1 MVANQLT
8 EVVLQFRALR
18 NLSAYRLLH
27 SAVLIVGVL
36 ALSAI
41 SVVELRARFEPFL
54 SIALWSCFFFFGFEW
69 IIRGW
74 SAARAGTL
82 IGYLFSATGL
92 IDALA
97 VAPLAVAFMLGMPRE
112 TAWLLGSLWLL
123 KLAPISPGLS
133 LLGRVL
139 ALEAK
144 PLASVMVIF
153 LVILF
158 LAAVALHVLEREAQP
173 DKFGDLPG
181 ALWWSVATLTTTG
194 YGDLV
199 PLTRIGRLVASVVMI
214 AGLGLFGLLTGI
226 LATGFVA
233 EARRRDFIQ
242 NWDLV
247 AQVPFFQC
255 LDPKGIIEVTRMLR
269 RLDVP
274 ERTTVVR
281 RGRQGDCMYFVA
293 AGEVEVQI
301 APRPVRLGMGTFFG
315 ELALL
320 GDGMRMATV
329 VTRVPSTLLVLEL
342 SDFRTLTAHYPEV
355 ARAVE
360 AEAQRRRAELKG
372 AGDDAPGVA
381 PQAVEPVVS

>member
-1 MVANQLT
+1 VPNQLT
-8 EVVLQFRALR
+8 LTAWPLRALR
-18 NLSAYRLLH
+18 KLSAYRLLH
-27 SAVLIVGVL
+27 SAVLVMGVL
-36 ALSAI
+36 ALTAV
-41 SVVELRARFEPFL
+41 SVGQLRVRFEPVL
-54 SIALWSCFFFFGFEW
+54 SIALWSCYFFFSLEW
-69 IIRGW
+69 IMRVW

-82 IGYLFSATGL
+82 IRYLFSATGL

-97 VAPLAVAFMLGMPRE
+97 VAPLAIAFMLGMPRE
-112 TAWLLGSLWLL
+112 TTWLLGSLWLL

-139 ALEAK
+139 VLEAK

-158 LAAVALHVLEREAQP
+158 LAAVALHVLERDVQP

-194 YGDLV
+194 YGDLT
-199 PLTRIGRLVASVVMI
+199 PLTRMGRLVASVVMI

-281 RGRQGDCMYFVA
+281 RGRRGDCMYFVA
-293 AGEVEVQI
+293 GGEVEVQI
-301 APRPVRLGMGTFFG
+301 APRPVRLGIGTFFG
-315 ELALL
+315 EMALL
-320 GDGMRMATV
+320 GDGMRTATV
-329 VTRVPSTLLVLEL
+329 VARVPTTLLVLDL
-342 SDFRTLTAHYPEV
+342 TDFRTLTAHYPEV

-360 AEAQRRRAELKG
+360 TEAQRRRAELPG
-372 AGDDAPGVA
+372 AGDEVPGVA
-381 PQAVEPVVS
+381 PQAVDSVVS